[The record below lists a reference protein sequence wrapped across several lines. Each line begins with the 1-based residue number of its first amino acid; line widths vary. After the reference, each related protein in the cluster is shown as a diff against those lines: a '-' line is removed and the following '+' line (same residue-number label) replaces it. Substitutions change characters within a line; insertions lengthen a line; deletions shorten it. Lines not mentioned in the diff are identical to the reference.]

1 MANNL
6 FLKKPPKQYTEDFI
20 KYVPG
25 FDTFPELIDFVLNGF
40 TMEEAERMRSIYRI
54 EQLKYLIDTAKNDED
69 VSEEEINESKTILAE
84 MISNYNKA
92 S

>member
-6 FLKKPPKQYTEDFI
+6 FLKKPPKQYIENFI
-20 KYVPG
+20 KYEPG
-25 FDTFPELIDFVLNGF
+25 FDTFPETLDFVLNGF
-40 TMEEAERMRSIYRI
+40 TMEEAERMRSIFRI
-54 EQLKYLIDTAKNDED
+54 EKLKYLIDSAKSDED
-69 VSEEEINESKTILAE
+69 IPEEEINEAKTILAE

>member
-6 FLKKPPKQYTEDFI
+6 FLKKPPKQYIENFI
-20 KYVPG
+20 KYEPG

-40 TMEEAERMRSIYRI
+40 TMEEAERMRSIFRI
-54 EQLKYLIDTAKNDED
+54 EKLKHTINEAENDED
-69 VSEEEINESKTILAE
+69 VSEEEINEGKAILAE
-84 MISNYNKA
+84 MISDYNKA

>member
-6 FLKKPPKQYTEDFI
+6 FLKKPPKQYIENFI
-20 KYVPG
+20 KYEPG
-25 FDTFPELIDFVLNGF
+25 FDTFPELIDFVMNGF
-40 TMEEAERMRSIYRI
+40 TMEEAERMRSIFRI
-54 EQLKYLIDTAKNDED
+54 EALRYQIDAAKNDED
-69 VSEEEINESKTILAE
+69 ISEEEINEGKAILAE

>member
-6 FLKKPPKQYTEDFI
+6 FLKKPPKQYIENFI

-25 FDTFPELIDFVLNGF
+25 FDTFPELIEFVQNGF
-40 TMEEAERMRSIYRI
+40 TMEEAERMRSIFRI
-54 EQLKYLIDTAKNDED
+54 EKLKYLIDSAKSDED
-69 VSEEEINESKTILAE
+69 IPEEEINEAKTILAE